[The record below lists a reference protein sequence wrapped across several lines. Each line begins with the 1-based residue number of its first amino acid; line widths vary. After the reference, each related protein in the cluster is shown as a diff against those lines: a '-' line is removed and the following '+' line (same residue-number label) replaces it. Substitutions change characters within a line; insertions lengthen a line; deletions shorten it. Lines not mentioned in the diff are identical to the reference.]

1 MSIGPRRYSLP
12 VDNHHID
19 DFRNFQHMKKQ
30 KRNAW
35 LIAIIGVIAGFLMGL
50 WAGSQFLPRLHPT
63 QLSDLSGEQ
72 QDQYVGLVAL
82 GYDSTGDFDN
92 AVEQLNR
99 LNAPNLELLVS
110 GVLERAARQGQTPQ
124 QLSAL
129 ARLALK
135 LGAPQAA
142 LARYLPTPT
151 PLPSPTATPT
161 MVPPTP
167 TPPPASSAA
176 PVATA
181 TPQEVAE
188 VVQPTATTEPT
199 ATPEPKPMVVA
210 AKTINV
216 RGGPGTAYPVVGS
229 LSDGDN
235 VRIVAKNAAG
245 DWWQI
250 RLPNEVLGWVY
261 DAIVSITGD
270 TGGIPVAANIAPP
283 PATATP
289 AAPPTPTQPPKP
301 DVDFVVASVRLWG
314 PQENGGYFD
323 GPSLHCGEKRQL
335 RVKVVDAN
343 GQPLDGVTVLGIYS
357 HVEQVT
363 GSKGPGMAEWILGD
377 GDGLRVVRAADGS
390 PVVSQTAD
398 GLVTDPHRISDEAFI
413 AAGFCSDAA
422 SCQALRDGNA
432 CHGHYSWDV
441 TFQRTY

>member
-1 MSIGPRRYSLP
+1 
-12 VDNHHID
+12 
-19 DFRNFQHMKKQ
+19 MKNK
-30 KRNAW
+30 KRNVW
-35 LIAIIGVIAGFLMGL
+35 LIAIIGIIAGFLVGL
-50 WAGSQFLPRLHPT
+50 WAGSQFLPRLQPT
-63 QLSDLSGEQ
+63 QLSDLSGDQ
-72 QDQYVGLVAL
+72 QDQYVSLVAL
-82 GYDSTGDFDN
+82 GYNATGDFDN
-92 AVEQLNR
+92 AVEQLNH

-110 GVLERAARQGQTPQ
+110 GVLERAAGQGRPPQ
-124 QLSAL
+124 QLAAL
-129 ARLALK
+129 AQLALK

-151 PLPSPTATPT
+151 PLPTATPT
-161 MVPPTP
+161 LVPPTP
-167 TPPPASSAA
+167 VPPTPASSSA
-176 PVATA
+176 PAATA
-181 TPQEVAE
+181 TSQEVAE
-188 VVQPTATTEPT
+188 AQPTATATLAPT
-199 ATPEPKPMVVA
+199 ATPEPHPMVVA
-210 AKTINV
+210 GKTINV
-216 RGGPGTAYPVVGS
+216 RGGPGTGYAVVGS
-229 LSDGDN
+229 LNNGDN

-261 DAIVSITGD
+261 NAIVSITGD
-270 TGGIPVAANIAPP
+270 TTGVPVEANIAPP
-283 PATATP
+283 PATPTP
-289 AAPPTPTQPPKP
+289 STPPTPTTPPKP
-301 DVDFVVASVRLWG
+301 DVDFVVAGVRLWG

-343 GQPLDGVTVLGIYS
+343 GQPLNGVTVLGIYS

-390 PVVSQTAD
+390 PVVSQTAE

-413 AAGFCSDAA
+413 AAGYCSDAA